1 MPESIQSYLKP
12 EVKSFP
18 FCPGCGH
25 TTNLHHLDKALV
37 QMGADPKKT
46 VIVTDIGCV
55 GLSDQYFDVHAFHG
69 LHGRSIT
76 YATGIKLANP
86 ELKVIVLMGDGG
98 CGIGG
103 NHLVNAAR
111 RNVGIT
117 VMVFNNFNFGMTG
130 GEHSVTT
137 PIGGLTVTTSGGN
150 IETPLDVI
158 GLSQVCGAG
167 FGARL
172 TTFDKELPS
181 IMAQAIEFPG
191 FSVLDIWEFCT
202 AYYSPRND
210 LDKQAMLAISEAH
223 SLPFGILVN
232 RTDRREYTKNL
243 AAQPAK
249 QTKLPPDLS
258 PRFGTLKSG
267 KLELILAG
275 GAGQKIKST
284 AGILG
289 QAAILSGG
297 YASQKDD
304 YPITVKTGYSSAEVI
319 LSPEP
324 IDFTGMMSPSAA
336 LILSIEGFQK
346 EKDKLKEMGPGSFV
360 FLEQSLP
367 EPVTQAQIIRVPFEA
382 IAKKV
387 DRNSVALVGL
397 GVLLSKTGWL
407 SKESVEAAIGIGQK
421 AAWLESSLAAFNAGW
436 ETGFSV

>member
-1 MPESIQSYLKP
+1 MSELQTYFKP
-12 EVKSFP
+12 EVKSLP

-25 TTNLHHLDKALV
+25 TTNLSHLDKAMKLIN
-37 QMGADPKKT
+37 ADPKRT

-86 ELKVIVLMGDGG
+86 ELNVIVLMGDGG

-103 NHLVNAAR
+103 NHIVNAAR

-137 PIGGLTVTTSGGN
+137 PFGGLTATTHSGN
-150 IETPLDVI
+150 IEAPLDII
-158 GLSQVCGAG
+158 GLAQVCGAG
-167 FGARL
+167 YAARM

-181 IMAQAIEFPG
+181 IMAEAMTYQGFAI
-191 FSVLDIWEFCT
+191 LDIWEFCT

-210 LDKQAMLAISEAH
+210 MDKQSMIAMSETH
-223 SLPFGILVN
+223 NLPFGILTN
-232 RTDRREYTKNL
+232 RTDRTEYTVALKN
-243 AAQPAK
+243 QEAK
-249 QTKLPPDLS
+249 TLKASPDLNQ
-258 PRFGTLKSG
+258 RFDQLLDQKI
-267 KLELILAG
+267 ELVLSG

-284 AGILG
+284 AAILG

-319 LSPEP
+319 ISPEN
-324 IDFTGMMSPSAA
+324 IDYTGMTAPNAA
-336 LILSIEGFQK
+336 LILSIEGFNK
-346 EKDKLKEMGPGSFV
+346 EKSKLVAMKAGSV
-360 FLEQSLP
+360 IFLEEGLP
-367 EPVTQAQIIRVPFEA
+367 EFETEATVIRKPFEA
-382 IAKKV
+382 IAKKI

-397 GVLLSKTGWL
+397 GALLAETRWL
-407 SKESVEAAIGIGQK
+407 SRESVESAIGISQK
-421 AAWLESSLAAFNAGW
+421 AAYLEMSLKALKAGW
-436 ETGFSV
+436 ELGNQA